1 MAARRVHIKDW
12 FNRDRWLLPGPAA
25 MDKPGRLGHIAGP
38 KDAGVRDVP
47 ERVIPQGVP
56 VTGAPALALVNHA
69 TEAGLLADL
78 NAALGRGQGFAVAT
92 LNLDHLVKMARDAGF
107 ADAYRAQTH
116 VVADG
121 NPVVWLRR
129 LMGRPV
135 DLVPGSEL
143 IAPLSALAARRGV
156 PVALYGSDQATLD
169 LAAARLMT
177 SHPGLQVVACIAPA
191 FGFDPMGDV
200 AAADLAR
207 LADAGARLV
216 FLALG
221 APKQEVLAARG
232 RSLQPALGF
241 VSIGAGL
248 DFIAGRQ
255 IRAPLWVRRIAME
268 WAWRMLRQ
276 PRRLA
281 RRYWDCAL
289 ILPGL
294 ALAAWAA
301 RTKA

>member
-1 MAARRVHIKDW
+1 MAPRSVHIKDW
-12 FNRDRWLLPGPAA
+12 FTWDRCPRPGPAA

-47 ERVIPQGVP
+47 ERVIPQGGLL
-56 VTGAPALALVNHA
+56 TGAAALALVNQA
-69 TEAGLLADL
+69 TEAGLLAELD
-78 NAALGRGQGFAVAT
+78 AALAQGRGFAVAT
-92 LNLDHLVKMARDAGF
+92 LNLDHLVKMARHPGF
-107 ADAYRAQTH
+107 AAAYRAQTH

-121 NPVVWLRR
+121 NPVVWLRA
-129 LMGRPV
+129 LMRRPV

-143 IAPLSALAARRGV
+143 ITPLAALAARRGV

-169 LAAARLMT
+169 LAADRLVAA
-177 SHPGLQVVACIAPA
+177 HPGLQVVARIAPA
-191 FGFDPMGDV
+191 FGFDPMGDA

-221 APKQEVLAARG
+221 APKQEILAARG
-232 RSLQPALGF
+232 RSLQPDLGF

-248 DFIAGRQ
+248 DFIAGAQ
-255 IRAPLWVRRIAME
+255 VRAPLWVRRIAME
-268 WAWRMLRQ
+268 WAWRMGGQ

-281 RRYWDCAL
+281 RRYWDCAR

-301 RTKA
+301 RPKA